1 MGDSLNKAAS
11 SEVIKLAFPGDYAFL
26 SDQGLVP
33 KDEREQKAGAFIKF
47 KDKELLR
54 LWEEV
59 ERKKLAADSYDL
71 YGTFFAAL
79 RKRFEQFT
87 SRDVRNVTMNASARL
102 FSFDFP
108 QEWLTQR
115 DMFIAR
121 DYDTR
126 KKMILEAALAYQKG
140 LTVGQVLF
148 QEMVHYVETTIAM
161 LDSGR
166 QYRIRQLA
174 QDPETV
180 LGQGV
185 ALVGHRTKLLQGGR
199 VVAPV
204 IRSDSVLVRGRS
216 IREVIPFIGLM
227 ICRHNERSKTDDNDK
242 DERSDG
248 CFERH
253 SHPSL
258 ID

>member
-1 MGDSLNKAAS
+1 VLQPHATNNADMIDPPVFSRYQFRVLVPGAETRNDFCDQMKLWGDSLNRAAR
-11 SEVIKLAFPGDYAFL
+11 SEVIKLAFPGDYPFL

-71 YGTFFAAL
+71 YGSFFAAL

-115 DMFIAR
+115 DMFIAKN
-121 DYDTR
+121 YDTK

-140 LTVGQVLF
+140 LTVAQVLF

-166 QYRIRQLA
+166 QHRIRQLA
-174 QDPETV
+174 HEIAERNEATE
-180 LGQGV
+180 L
-185 ALVGHRTKLLQGGR
+185 ARSEESHRL
-199 VVAPV
+199 AA
-204 IRSDSVLVRGRS
+204 
-216 IREVIPFIGLM
+216 E
-227 ICRHNERSKTDDNDK
+227 
-242 DERSDG
+242 
-248 CFERH
+248 
-253 SHPSL
+253 
-258 ID
+258 